1 MAWSE
6 NASAAR
12 QRHMG
17 SPGAQTHAEHLQQ
30 RLEAFGVELRQL
42 KEQEPMGASR
52 EWLEEA
58 ERRHQQLKNALEDY
72 RRERAEQKAN
82 ASAWEAAKRNVQT
95 SYHSLEEYTKT
106 GAHKVAE
113 GFRKSWDGV
122 TNAFNRAFSRERE
135 QEPS

>member
-12 QRHMG
+12 QRQMG
-17 SPGAQTHAEHLQQ
+17 SPAMTSAEDLQR
-30 RLEAFGVELRQL
+30 RLEAFGAELRQL
-42 KEQEPMGASR
+42 KEQEPRGASR

-72 RRERAEQKAN
+72 MRERAEQEAN
-82 ASAWEAAKRNVQT
+82 ESAWEAAKRNVQT
-95 SYHSLEEYTKT
+95 SYQSLEEYTKT
-106 GAHKVAE
+106 GAHKVVE

-122 TNAFNRAFSRERE
+122 TTAFNRAFGRDRE

>member
-17 SPGAQTHAEHLQQ
+17 SPGAMTSAEDLQR
-30 RLEAFGVELRQL
+30 RLEAFGAELRQL

-52 EWLEEA
+52 EWLDEA
-58 ERRHQQLKNALEDY
+58 ERRHQQLKNAIEDY
-72 RRERAEQKAN
+72 RRERAEQEAE
-82 ASAWEAAKRNVQT
+82 SAWEAAKRNVQT
-95 SYHSLEEYTKT
+95 SYQNLEEYTKT
-106 GAHKVAE
+106 GAHKFVE

-122 TNAFNRAFSRERE
+122 TNAFHRAFGRDRE